1 MNHLCHCESYSF
13 DIKLKAIMAKALEES
28 SMYLTPKTLNG
39 DSIEVFWSEW
49 DHLRKILKNKSVSN
63 EVNSA
68 TGIMLQEKKLEI
80 EGIQLE

>member
-1 MNHLCHCESYSF
+1 M
-13 DIKLKAIMAKALEES
+13 MAKALEES

-68 TGIMLQEKKLEI
+68 TGTMLQEKKLDI
-80 EGIQLE
+80 EGIQLEQTFSTLKRIKAKP